1 MLLTAMFSP
10 FQQLKDV
17 DTRKIIKAMLSYV
30 WPKDRPDLRA
40 RVAIS
45 LGFLGGAK
53 VRTEKIM
60 HCFVTVSNTATFL
73 VLSSGL
79 V

>member
-1 MLLTAMFSP
+1 MLLTALFSL
-10 FQQLKDV
+10 FEQLKDV

-53 VRTEKIM
+53 VRIGEII
-60 HCFVTVSNTATFL
+60 HCLFL
-73 VLSSGL
+73 
-79 V
+79 

>member
-1 MLLTAMFSP
+1 MLITALFSL

-53 VRTEKIM
+53 VRIGEII
-60 HCFVTVSNTATFL
+60 CCLFL
-73 VLSSGL
+73 
-79 V
+79 

>member
-1 MLLTAMFSP
+1 MLLTALFSL

-45 LGFLGGAK
+45 LAFLGGAK
-53 VRTEKIM
+53 VRIREII
-60 HCFVTVSNTATFL
+60 HCL
-73 VLSSGL
+73 LL
-79 V
+79 

>member
-1 MLLTAMFSP
+1 MLFTALFSL

-30 WPKDRPDLRA
+30 WPEDRPDLRA

-53 VRTEKIM
+53 VRKGEIT
-60 HCFVTVSNTATFL
+60 HCL
-73 VLSSGL
+73 LL
-79 V
+79 